1 MSVMEK
7 AREFIYRNARPL
19 ELAQWQYHFENGS
32 KENVLAVLSFY
43 QNKDGG
49 FGHALEAD
57 SWNPNSSPVQTW
69 AATEILKKINF
80 SDSNHKIIKGIL
92 DYLQSGRDFDGH
104 FWYNII
110 KSNND
115 FPHAQWWYAKDDN
128 NITCTNYNPTVCLA
142 GFIIRFADK
151 NSRLFQLG
159 CRIAKEAAAQLMSD
173 ERKNDMHTISCYIR
187 FLQYCT
193 ETKINEIIDLQALE
207 NKLTEQVNNLLTRN
221 TTEWKTSYIC
231 KPSQFFNSSNS
242 IFYIN
247 NEDIA
252 EYECEY
258 IVKTQLEDGSWD
270 IPWKWKDF
278 PREWAVSKNW
288 WKSGLIIANML
299 YLQGFGK
306 L

>member
-110 KSNND
+110 KSKMISRMHNGGM
-115 FPHAQWWYAKDDN
+115 PKM
-128 NITCTNYNPTVCLA
+128 
-142 GFIIRFADK
+142 II
-151 NSRLFQLG
+151 
-159 CRIAKEAAAQLMSD
+159 I
-173 ERKNDMHTISCYIR
+173 
-187 FLQYCT
+187 
-193 ETKINEIIDLQALE
+193 
-207 NKLTEQVNNLLTRN
+207 LL
-221 TTEWKTSYIC
+221 
-231 KPSQFFNSSNS
+231 
-242 IFYIN
+242 
-247 NEDIA
+247 
-252 EYECEY
+252 
-258 IVKTQLEDGSWD
+258 V
-270 IPWKWKDF
+270 
-278 PREWAVSKNW
+278 
-288 WKSGLIIANML
+288 LIIIL
-299 YLQGFGK
+299 LSVWPVS
-306 L
+306 